1 MNDKQKL
8 GLKGQLAVITQI
20 SFKVIPMNYVK
31 NLTASIKSA
40 DSSLLRQKIES
51 KLKMVFDP
59 KGVFK

>member
-1 MNDKQKL
+1 M
-8 GLKGQLAVITQI
+8 
-20 SFKVIPMNYVK
+20 PMNYVK

-40 DSSLLRQKIES
+40 DSSLLRQKIEG